1 MEVHDVLQI
10 LSQGEDSRNQFIENV
25 HNSDALAAEMVAF
38 SNTLGGKLFVGVKDD
53 GTIIGLSTADI
64 SRLNQ
69 LISNASSE
77 NIKPAINPLSIV
89 MTINSKK
96 LLIIDI
102 PKGLNKLLETHLKM
116 VLISAKLLHV
126 KKCKDCFSRLG
137 LSTQT

>member
-89 MTINSKK
+89 MTIIARSYSS
-96 LLIIDI
+96 LIYQ
-102 PKGLNKLLETHLKM
+102 KG
-116 VLISAKLLHV
+116 
-126 KKCKDCFSRLG
+126 
-137 LSTQT
+137 